1 MENSTSLTRPGEG
14 FEIALRNALDLWA
27 DATTHSTSH
36 RREELMHDKR
46 VAVIGFF
53 SFVRKHPAAVKSADV
68 RLWREDLESK
78 GLKPATIYARVSRLS
93 SFYEWAMRAP
103 QLRETITSNPVRLA
117 RPKAPRAYQTESV
130 QSLSD
135 DQVRRLVTIIREKAK
150 QGSVVAKRD
159 YALLLF
165 YLLTGMRRSEV
176 MSLRGR
182 NVEEREGVLIVRSK
196 VKGSDYVE
204 REVRDS
210 SVQAALIEY
219 LTASGRAQVLARDS
233 PVWTRHDRAG
243 RPGAALTSHAFAHNL
258 KRYAEEAGIKSIHV
272 HQMRHTYARMVAED
286 TGSITETQDA
296 LGHRNVSTTRVYVQ
310 RIAVKRDKHSE
321 RISLRVLNQG
331 DS

>member
-1 MENSTSLTRPGEG
+1 
-14 FEIALRNALDLWA
+14 
-27 DATTHSTSH
+27 
-36 RREELMHDKR
+36 MHDKR

-53 SFVRKHPAAVKSADV
+53 SFVRKHPAAVKPADV
-68 RLWREDLESK
+68 RSWREDLESK
-78 GLKPATIYARVSRLS
+78 GLKPATVYARVSRLS
-93 SFYEWAMRAP
+93 SFYEWAMRALR
-103 QLRETITSNPVRLA
+103 LRETITINPVRLA

-130 QSLSD
+130 QSLTD
-135 DQVRRLVTIIREKAK
+135 DQVRRLVTIIREKAG
-150 QGSVVAKRD
+150 QGSVIAKRD

-176 MSLRGR
+176 ISLRGR
-182 NVEEREGVLIVRSK
+182 NVEERAGVLIVRSK

-210 SVQAALIEY
+210 SVQAALVEY
-219 LTASGRAQVLARDS
+219 LTASGRAQALDTDA